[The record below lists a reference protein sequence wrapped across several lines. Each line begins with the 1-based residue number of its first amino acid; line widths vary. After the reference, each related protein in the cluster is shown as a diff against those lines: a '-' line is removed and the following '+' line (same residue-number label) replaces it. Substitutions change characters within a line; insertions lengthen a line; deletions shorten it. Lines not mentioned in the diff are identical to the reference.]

1 MSGDPADSINEF
13 FYSLKT
19 YSFIV
24 ADAIDKQAD
33 LLAGTIRDTLSKSE
47 WIPESARPMPR
58 HVPIPERML
67 NAAGAGRRGGWWNRN
82 MWTVA
87 VVAVGVAAAVG
98 AAGYGYSKKKKK
110 DKKKRRA
117 KKAGNGGRREVV
129 VIAGGSPHDP
139 ISRSLALDL
148 ERRGFIVY
156 VVVNSIE
163 DEHVVANEGRSDI
176 KPLNIDILDTENAQT
191 AVEKF
196 TSYLSAPAHAFPG
209 AHPHNLNLAGV
220 ILVPDLTYPTGPA
233 ETIPIDL
240 WSDTL
245 NIKILSTVVTAKSFL
260 RVLCDFRSRLLLL
273 TPNVISPLSPP
284 FHAPE
289 TVAVLALGGLATSLR
304 RELAPLGVDVCHF
317 KLGTFDC
324 SAMMARQQQDR
335 INAARAEILS
345 WAAPARAAYARNY
358 IALSQKSG
366 NSGPAGIKGSSL
378 RELHLAVFDALTDE
392 KPRRVWR
399 VGSGSMIYEVLGK
412 VMPDGLA
419 SWMLGSARANG
430 NGGRREG
437 TIMGLGGVGSASGS
451 AGTSE
456 GSVEWERV

>member
-1 MSGDPADSINEF
+1 MSGEPTDSINEF

-33 LLAGTIRDTLSKSE
+33 SLAGTIRDTLSKSE
-47 WIPESARPMPR
+47 WIPESARPTPKR
-58 HVPIPERML
+58 VPVPERML
-67 NAAGAGRRGGWWNRN
+67 NAVGAGRGDGWWNRN
-82 MWTVA
+82 KWTFVMIAVGVVA
-87 VVAVGVAAAVG
+87 VVG
-98 AAGYGYSKKKKK
+98 ATG
-110 DKKKRRA
+110 A
-117 KKAGNGGRREVV
+117 KKVGNGGRREVV

-196 TSYLSAPAHAFPG
+196 ATYLSTPVQAFPG

-220 ILVPDLTYPTGPA
+220 ILVPDLTYPTGPV
-233 ETIPIDL
+233 ETTPIDL
-240 WSDTL
+240 WSNTL
-245 NIKILSTVVTAKSFL
+245 NLKILSTVVTAKSFL
-260 RVLCDFRSRLLLL
+260 RVLCDFHSRLLLL

-289 TVAVLALGGLATSLR
+289 TVAVAALGGLVTSLR

-324 SAMMARQQQDR
+324 SAMIARQQQDR
-335 INAARAEILS
+335 INATRAEILS
-345 WAAPARAAYARNY
+345 WAAPARIAYARNY

-392 KPRRVWR
+392 KPRRIWR
-399 VGSGSMIYEVLGK
+399 VGCGSLIYEVLGK
-412 VMPDGLA
+412 VMPDGLV
-419 SWMLGSARANG
+419 SWMLGSTRKNG
-430 NGGRREG
+430 NGGRKEEG
-437 TIMGLGGVGSASGS
+437 MIMGLGGVGSASGS

-456 GSVEWERV
+456 GSVEWEKV

>member
-1 MSGDPADSINEF
+1 MSGEPIDSINEF

-33 LLAGTIRDTLSKSE
+33 TLAGTIRDTLSKSE
-47 WIPESARPMPR
+47 WIPESARPSPR
-58 HVPIPERML
+58 RVPVPERMF
-67 NAAGAGRRGGWWNRN
+67 NAVGGVGRRGGWWDKNK
-82 MWTVA
+82 WSVA
-87 VVAVGVAAAVG
+87 IVVVAAALGV
-98 AAGYGYSKKKKK
+98 AGYGYAKRKK
-110 DKKKRRA
+110 DRKKRRA

-129 VIAGGSPHDP
+129 VIAGRSPHDP

-196 TSYLSAPAHAFPG
+196 TIYLSNPVQAFPG

-220 ILVPDLTYPTGPA
+220 ILIPDLTYPTGPV
-233 ETIPIDL
+233 ETTPIDL

-245 NIKILSTVVTAKSFL
+245 NLKILSTVVTAKSFL
-260 RVLCDFRSRLLLL
+260 RVLCDFHSRLLLL

-289 TVAVLALGGLATSLR
+289 TVAVAALSGLATSLR

-335 INAARAEILS
+335 VNATRAEILS
-345 WAAPARAAYARNY
+345 WAVPARVAYAKNY
-358 IALSQKSG
+358 MSLSSKSG

-392 KPRRVWR
+392 KPSTVWR

-412 VMPDGLA
+412 IVPDGLV
-419 SWMLGSARANG
+419 SWMLGASRKGENG
-430 NGGRREG
+430 ERREEG
-437 TIMGLGGVGSASGS
+437 MIMGLGGVGSASGS

-456 GSVEWERV
+456 GSVEWEKL